1 MKIGIALTLIIT
13 VAVFSFVSGYS
24 ISAHNKKGANH
35 TIASQSSFPSAGT
48 ATAAENTS
56 ASSGSYNSPD
66 SKKVPDTRGSS
77 PGYGSP
83 SPGYGR

>member
-1 MKIGIALTLIIT
+1 MKISIALTLIIT

-24 ISAHNKKGANH
+24 ISAHNKQGANH
-35 TIASQSSFPSAGT
+35 IIASQSSFPNAGT

-66 SKKVPDTRGSS
+66 SEKVPDTRGSS
-77 PGYGSP
+77 PG
-83 SPGYGR
+83 